1 MKARYTIS
9 LPVRTGVMLSV
20 ACFLAFA
27 PDCYLPML
35 ARSFLVQWTALF
47 LILSAAFLWLGS
59 WWSAVSAMVGTG
71 LLLMQIPM
79 PLAGGPDPPT
89 GSMLR
94 VLHMNVWQP
103 NERYGS
109 AIEEALSSEAD
120 VISIQEVDRHW
131 AVELISRLGP
141 SYPYARIEPR
151 SNCYGIAL
159 FSKLPF
165 ERVNTM
171 YLDGAPLI
179 EARFSVAGEP
189 VRVISVHAT
198 SPISYEHFHRRNRQ
212 LEGLVPIVAATTIPT
227 ILVGDL
233 NTVPWDGAFG
243 RFCSRSGLRA
253 APVKGSRTW
262 PSVGPLALIPL
273 DHVLLSGQAS
283 ATSISSFHVPGSDHR
298 GLLAE
303 IILPRNAP

>member
-1 MKARYTIS
+1 
-9 LPVRTGVMLSV
+9 MLSV

-27 PDCYLPML
+27 PDSYLPML

-47 LILSAAFLWLGS
+47 LILSIVFLWYRS
-59 WWSAVSAMVGTG
+59 WWSASSALLGTA
-71 LLLMQIPM
+71 LLAIQIPV
-79 PLAGGPDPPT
+79 PEAPEPDAST

-103 NERYGS
+103 NESYGS

-131 AVELISRLGP
+131 ARELTSRLGP

-159 FSKLPF
+159 FSRLPF
-165 ERVNTM
+165 ERVSTKF
-171 YLDGAPLI
+171 LDGTPLI
-179 EARFSVAGEP
+179 EAWFNVGGRS

-198 SPISYEHFHRRNRQ
+198 SPISYEHFHQRNRQ
-212 LEGLVPIVAATTIPT
+212 LDGLVPIVAATAIPT

-243 RFCSRSGLRA
+243 RFCSRSGLQA
-253 APVKGSRTW
+253 TQVKGSRTW
-262 PSVGPLALIPL
+262 PSLGPLALIPL
-273 DHVLLSGQAS
+273 DHVLLSGRAS
-283 ATSISSFHVPGSDHR
+283 ATSITSFHVPGSDHR

-303 IILPRNAP
+303 IKLPRHAP